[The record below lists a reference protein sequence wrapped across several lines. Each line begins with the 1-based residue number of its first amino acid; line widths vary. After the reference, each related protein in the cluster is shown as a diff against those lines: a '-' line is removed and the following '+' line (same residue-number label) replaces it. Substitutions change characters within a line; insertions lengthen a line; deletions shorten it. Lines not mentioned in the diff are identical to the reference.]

1 MSRATIFFTALV
13 VTLLVIMGALVALGP
28 LLDGRILPG
37 VRVWETEVGG
47 LKPMDAAPRIAEGV
61 ALDGPRIILVG
72 PDGQRWA
79 YSPRDLGLSLDLETT
94 LGSSYAPGHDRDAWD
109 LPLERLALMQK
120 GRVVAPVLVWE
131 EERARQQL
139 HSLATQVDLEAQSAQ
154 VYLEGAEVR
163 LEQGRPGRRV
173 DVTGTLALLDPVLR
187 TPDPVEVPLIVQAL
201 EPEVTDVEAARALDV
216 AQTVLDEPLRVLV
229 PDPEEGDPGPWTLR
243 PEVLAQMLVVT
254 AEEGGVQ
261 VELDRAALTEFLQPI
276 AAALRQE
283 AVDAK
288 FHFDMASGELVPVE
302 GSEIGRALDLEA
314 TVARINEQLL
324 IGQHHVPLVVVE
336 IPPEYPETAT
346 AADLGIVEEV
356 AVGESYFIGS
366 SSARDHNIR
375 LGASKFDG
383 VIVAPGDTFSFNEH
397 LGEVTLDEGY
407 DESYVIIGDRTVP
420 GVGGGICQVATTA
433 FRAAYY
439 GGYQIVERWPHAYR
453 VGYYE
458 LGGYGPGF
466 DATIYSPLVDFRFV
480 NDTDHHLLIH
490 TEVDGSR
497 SRLRFVFYGT
507 RDGRAVEQIGPT
519 WGDPI
524 PAGAPVYE
532 YDPNMAPGTVVKLE
546 SAHKGLDAVLERV
559 VRDAGGALLYEDRF
573 VSNFVPWSARYRFGP
588 GFQPPA
594 GAEVVGLPG
603 EQP

>member
-1 MSRATIFFTALV
+1 MSRATIFFVGLV
-13 VTLLVIMGALVALGP
+13 VTLLAILMALVALGP

-47 LKPMDAAPRIAEGV
+47 LKPVDAAPQVSEG
-61 ALDGPRIILVG
+61 AGLDLPRIIILG

-79 YSPRDLGLSLDLETT
+79 YTPRDLGLSLDLEAT
-94 LGSSYAPGHDRDAWD
+94 LGNSYAPGHDRDAWD
-109 LPLERLALMQK
+109 VPLERLALMGE

-139 HSLATQVDLEAQSAQ
+139 RSLASQVDLEPRSAQ

-163 LEQGRPGRRV
+163 LEGGSWGRRL
-173 DVTGTLALLDPVLR
+173 DLTDTLALLEPVLR
-187 TPDPVEVPLIVQAL
+187 IPGPVEVPLVL
-201 EPEVTDVEAARALDV
+201 RDVEPEVTDAEAALALNV
-216 AQTVLDEPLRVLV
+216 AETVLAEPLRVLV
-229 PDPEEGDPGPWTLR
+229 PDPQEGDPGPWMLR
-243 PEVLAQMLVVT
+243 PEVLAQMLVVSS
-254 AEEGGVQ
+254 AEGAVRVRLAEG
-261 VELDRAALTEFLQPI
+261 ALLEFLQPM
-276 AAALRQE
+276 AAALHRE

-288 FHFDMASGELVPVE
+288 FHFDMASGELVPVA
-302 GSEIGRALDLEA
+302 GSEVGRALDLQA

-324 IGQHHVPLVVVE
+324 IGQHHVPLIVVDV
-336 IPPEYPETAT
+336 PPQYPETAT
-346 AADLGIVEEV
+346 AADLGIIEEV

-383 VIVAPGDTFSFNEH
+383 VIVAPGETFSFNEH

-480 NDTDHHLLIH
+480 NDTQHHLLIH

-507 RDGRAVEQIGPT
+507 RDGRSVEQIGPT
-519 WGDPI
+519 WGDALP
-524 PAGAPVYE
+524 PGAPVYE
-532 YDPNMAPGTVVKLE
+532 YDPHMASGTVVKLE
-546 SAHKGLDAVLERV
+546 SAHEGLEAVLERV
-559 VRDAGGALLYEDRF
+559 VRDAGGGTLHQDRF

-594 GAEVVGLPG
+594 GAEVVGLG